1 MKKSGGILSWSEN
14 GFERGVAL
22 VTQDPWLQKGTVRAN
37 ITFGRPFAKQ
47 FYDHV
52 IEACALDSDFQVN
65 FLLLLKVEK
74 FFIAE
79 ILPKKTKWGLGV
91 SLWV

>member
-1 MKKSGGILSWSEN
+1 MEKSEGTLTWSGN

-47 FYDHV
+47 FYDEV
-52 IEACALDSDFQVN
+52 VEACALNSDFQV
-65 FLLLLKVEK
+65 
-74 FFIAE
+74 FFCSIFSE
-79 ILPKKTKWGLGV
+79 
-91 SLWV
+91 